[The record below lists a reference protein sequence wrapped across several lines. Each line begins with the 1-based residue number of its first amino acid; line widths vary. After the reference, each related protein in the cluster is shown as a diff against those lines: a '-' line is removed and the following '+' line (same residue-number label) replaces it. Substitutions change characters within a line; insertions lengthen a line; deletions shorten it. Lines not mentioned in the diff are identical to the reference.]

1 MARGD
6 AYEQV
11 VAALAAHGR
20 TLNRQRRTSC
30 PAHDGAD
37 ANPAVDAGRDGVLLT
52 CHSHAC
58 SAESIAMALGLPVAA
73 LFDDY
78 REGATVAAFRPCTE
92 SWAHSP
98 PLGPVV
104 ATYAYQGEQGT
115 PLYEVLRYDPKTF
128 RPRRIDGA
136 GHWHWDLNGTRR
148 VLYRLPE
155 LLQAKQGGRGVVFVE
170 GERDAD
176 NLAVLGIV
184 ATTVAGGASAP
195 LPDDIG
201 RVLAGAAVAVLPDND
216 EPGRAFACRVARAVH
231 KQAASVKIV
240 DLPGLAPKGDASD
253 WIEAGGTR
261 EQLNSLIAAAAEYDP
276 TTTVENEGARR
287 KPFRFDSVRLSDVQ
301 PEHVTW
307 LWPGRVPWG
316 KLTILEADPGM
327 GKSTGAPTRG
337 LRLDRATHP
346 AWRAVDGTGRRAVH
360 SQLRGRHGGHGRTS
374 ASSCWGRLLAYP
386 GAEGSGVPRS
396 GRGVAAVLSERRRGT
411 PLADRRHRRATRRR

>member
-1 MARGD
+1 M
-6 AYEQV
+6 
-11 VAALAAHGR
+11 
-20 TLNRQRRTSC
+20 
-30 PAHDGAD
+30 
-37 ANPAVDAGRDGVLLT
+37 
-52 CHSHAC
+52 
-58 SAESIAMALGLPVAA
+58 
-73 LFDDY
+73 
-78 REGATVAAFRPCTE
+78 
-92 SWAHSP
+92 
-98 PLGPVV
+98 V

-287 KPFRFDSVRLSDVQ
+287 KPFRFDSVRSRMSS
-301 PEHVTW
+301 PSKSHGCG
-307 LWPGRVPWG
+307 PGSTVGQAHDSRS
-316 KLTILEADPGM
+316 DPGM
-327 GKSTGAPTRG
+327 GKSTALPLRPTSRPG
-337 LRLDRATHP
+337 NP
-346 AWRAVDGTGRRAVH
+346 SCWRRDGTGRRAVH
-360 SQLRGRHGGHGRTS
+360 SQLRGRRRTRS
-374 ASSCWGRLLAYP
+374 CTASSCWGRLLISWSAR
-386 GAEGSGVPRS
+386 SGVPR
-396 GRGVAAVLSERRRGT
+396 GG
-411 PLADRRHRRATRRR
+411 RRHRCFPYDVGALRRR